1 MLIMV
6 IFNTKFRCALI
17 AMNFQNKNV
26 VSVLYAKYGDYG
38 MCILAVAIIYCI
50 DRF

>member
-6 IFNTKFRCALI
+6 IFNTKFRCTAVRLI
-17 AMNFQNKNV
+17 AMYFQTKNV

-38 MCILAVAIIYCI
+38 TSLTIMNNWKL
-50 DRF
+50 